1 MKPEE
6 LRINDIIKLEYR
18 GIPCYAKVIKV
29 IEKNNVYKVNTNEP
43 ITIVSVKVMIPKEDN
58 KIIYESFILTEDKDY
73 ELIYGD
79 DLVNG

>member
-1 MKPEE
+1 MKTEE

-18 GIPCYAKVIKV
+18 GIPCYAKVID
-29 IEKNNVYKVNTNEP
+29 KNNVYKVNTIEP
-43 ITIVSVKVMIPKEDN
+43 ITIVSVKAMIPKEDN